1 MHRSLATMSLL
12 AAAMLVAAACS
23 GPAAPPL
30 GMVTSGADTAD
41 QVFFKVTAPIT
52 SNGIR
57 RGVLTA
63 DTMLVLDDQT
73 RFDFRVGNVRFYTE
87 TGAFEGTMRADRG
100 QYDMRQEVLE
110 GWGNVVVTFADG
122 RSLRSPHVLFRQRTG
137 QISSDTTYEVRRG
150 DQVQRGIGFET
161 TTAGNQ
167 FRCFR
172 SCGGSMT
179 VIMPNR

>member
-1 MHRSLATMSLL
+1 MHRSIATLTVL
-12 AAAMLVAAACS
+12 AAAVLVAAACS
-23 GPAAPPL
+23 GPGAPPI
-30 GMVTSGADTAD
+30 GVVTSGADTAD

-73 RFDFRVGNVRFYTE
+73 RFDFRVGNVQFYTE
-87 TGAFEGTMRADRG
+87 TGVYDGMMRADRG

-110 GWGNVVVTFADG
+110 GWGNVVVTLADG
-122 RSLRSPHVLFRQRTG
+122 RTLESPHVLFRQRTG
-137 QISSDTTYEVRRG
+137 QISSDTTYEIRRG

-161 TTAGNQ
+161 TTAGTQ

-172 SCGGSMT
+172 ACGGSMT
-179 VIMPNR
+179 VIMPQR